1 MRVSLLDGNDAV
13 AHLEFLLGAR
23 QLVRIDSPKG
33 FNILEYLVVLVGK
46 LNTMSDDVVPPTPYT
61 AITHHTHA
69 SSRDDAPLVET
80 EGRRPSVAS
89 SILCNCRV
97 ERVARSC
104 AFRFPC
110 YLGVADELEDGV
122 GTAGIGDQE
131 SVGCERVVSEGL
143 RPGV

>member
-61 AITHHTHA
+61 ASHTTPTPQVGMTHHLSKPRGGA
-69 SSRDDAPLVET
+69 
-80 EGRRPSVAS
+80 RR
-89 SILCNCRV
+89 
-97 ERVARSC
+97 
-104 AFRFPC
+104 
-110 YLGVADELEDGV
+110 
-122 GTAGIGDQE
+122 
-131 SVGCERVVSEGL
+131 
-143 RPGV
+143 